1 MLSDPIVAL
10 ATPPG
15 RGALALIRLSGRGV
29 FDLAARVLR
38 PFRPDPPRRVV
49 RADVHHPQSGE
60 PIDDVLAVTF
70 PGPASYTGED
80 MVEISTHGG
89 LLVPAEVVAACVAA
103 GARPAAPGEFTRRAV
118 QNGKMDVLQAEATA
132 DLIDAGAPAQRR
144 RALQQLERGLSRRL
158 EALREEILELE
169 ALIAYDID
177 FPEEDEG
184 PVGPER
190 IERAWRVARDRVAR
204 LLATAPQGERLHAGA
219 LVVIAG
225 PPNAGKSSLFNALL
239 GRERAIV
246 TEIPGTTRDAIEA
259 QAVID
264 GLPFRLVDTAGL
276 RDSDDRVERLGIEVS
291 RRYLGAADL
300 ILFCETEDV
309 GRGTGDV
316 SAREEFLASCPAP
329 VVYVRTK
336 SDLTSPSARPP
347 DRLTA
352 DRLTAAVSVVTGE
365 GLPELG
371 RRLVEAAFG
380 GLVALG
386 DVEPVVTRE
395 RHRVALE
402 RALEELDLFWAAH
415 GQGVDAAAAATHLRA
430 AVGALD
436 DLIGVVTPE
445 DVLDRVFASFCV
457 GK

>member
-1 MLSDPIVAL
+1 VLSDPIVAL

-15 RGALALIRLSGRGV
+15 RGALALIRLSGRGT
-29 FDLAARVLR
+29 FDLAGRVLR
-38 PFRPDPPRRVV
+38 PFRLEPARRVT
-49 RADVHHPQSGE
+49 RARVHHPDSGE
-60 PIDDVLAVTF
+60 PIDDVLFACF
-70 PGPASYTGED
+70 PGPESYTGED
-80 MVEISTHGG
+80 VVEISVHGG
-89 LLVPAEVVAACVAA
+89 LLVPAEVVAACLAA

-144 RALQQLERGLSRRL
+144 RALQQLERGLSLRL
-158 EALREEILELE
+158 ETFRTEILELE

-184 PVGPER
+184 PVSAER
-190 IERAWRVARDRVAR
+190 VARAWRAVHERVAR
-204 LLATAPQGERLHAGA
+204 LLASAPHGERLHAGA
-219 LVVIAG
+219 LVVVAG

-246 TEIPGTTRDAIEA
+246 TEVPGTTRDAIEA
-259 QAVID
+259 HAVIE

-276 RDSDDRVERLGIEVS
+276 RESEDRIERLGIEVS
-291 RRYLGAADL
+291 RRYIGAADL
-300 ILFCETEDV
+300 ILYCEE
-309 GRGTGDV
+309 GDGGQGAGEEA
-316 SAREEFLASCPAP
+316 ARKEFLSRCAAA
-329 VVYVRTK
+329 VVRVRTK
-336 SDLTSPSARPP
+336 ADLASPAARPSDLS
-347 DRLTA
+347 L
-352 DRLTAAVSVVTGE
+352 AVSVVTGE
-365 GLPELG
+365 GLAELG
-371 RRLVEAAFG
+371 RRLAEVAFG

-395 RHRVALE
+395 RHRLALQ
-402 RALEELDLFWAAH
+402 RALEELDLFWAARE
-415 GQGVDAAAAATHLRA
+415 GTIDAAATATHLRA
-430 AVGALD
+430 AAGALD

>member
-1 MLSDPIVAL
+1 VLSDPIVAL

-29 FDLAARVLR
+29 FELATRVLR
-38 PFRPDPPRRVV
+38 PFDPHAARRVA
-49 RADVHHPQSGE
+49 RARVHHPQSGE
-60 PIDDVLAVTF
+60 PIDEVLAVCF
-70 PGPASYTGED
+70 PGPASFTGED
-80 MVEISTHGG
+80 VVELTTHGG
-89 LLVPAEVVAACVAA
+89 LLVPGEVVAAFIAA

-118 QNGKMDVLQAEATA
+118 LNGKMDVLQAEATA
-132 DLIDAGAPAQRR
+132 DLIDAGAPAQRQ

-158 EALREEILELE
+158 ETLRDAIVELE

-184 PVGPER
+184 PVSADR
-190 IERAWRVARDRVAR
+190 VERAWRGTHERVAR

-246 TEIPGTTRDAIEA
+246 TEIPGTTRDALEA
-259 QAVID
+259 SAVFE

-276 RDSDDRVERLGIEVS
+276 RDSTDRVERLGIEVS

-300 ILFCETEDV
+300 ILYCEDGE
-309 GRGTGDV
+309 GDEA
-316 SAREEFLASCPAP
+316 ARDEFLSHCAAP
-329 VVYVRTK
+329 VVRVRTK
-336 SDLTSPSARPP
+336 SDLHPP
-347 DRLTA
+347 VAQPA
-352 DRLTAAVSVVTGE
+352 DRPTVSVSVVTGE

-371 RRLVEAAFG
+371 RRLAEAAFG

-395 RHRVALE
+395 RHRLALE
-402 RALEELDLFWAAH
+402 RALGELDLFWDARTR
-415 GQGVDAAAAATHLRA
+415 GVDAVATATHLRA

-436 DLIGVVTPE
+436 DLIGIVTPE
-445 DVLDRVFASFCV
+445 DVLDRVFSSFCV